1 MKYRI
6 AAYLM
11 SMFFVSSCSHYGA
24 AQLPPDRISY
34 NNSLQYS
41 DNQQMILNIVR
52 LRYTD
57 SPYFLSVNNIVGQFS
72 FDRSLSVSLANNSV
86 SPPAILATGD
96 GTVSTSESPTITYTP
111 LQGADYV
118 TKLLTPVDL
127 SVVYML
133 LRAGWGVNE
142 IFRLLVQRLGHL
154 DNATL
159 ASRTTSS
166 RVPQFKEFQALGLFI
181 RQLQKDDN
189 LTVLS
194 DKFNNGFAIRLKIP
208 HFNQLKP
215 RQKMFLAKHGVTQVT
230 PYFVIVGNPMVGPHK
245 KNYIF
250 AQTRTVLGVF
260 NYLSKGVDVPKDDV
274 KRKLAPQTYTKTGE
288 LFDWHQVTI
297 GQMRIHSSLIQPAN
311 GHIYARYRGYWFYI
325 ADEDFDSKETLNILA
340 IIMGIYQGEIK
351 SVLPVFT
358 VS

>member
-1 MKYRI
+1 MKYKI
-6 AAYLM
+6 AISLF
-11 SMFFVSSCSHYGA
+11 SLFFVSSCSHYGA

-41 DNQQMILNIVR
+41 DNQQMLLNIVR

-57 SPYFLSVNNIVGQFS
+57 SPYFLSVNNVVAQFS
-72 FDRSLSVSLANNSV
+72 FTRNLDVTLANNSV
-86 SPPAILATGD
+86 APPAILAIGN
-96 GTVSTSESPTITYTP
+96 GSVGTSESPTITYTP

-142 IFRLLVQRLGHL
+142 IFRLFIQRLGRL
-154 DNATL
+154 DNAFL

-166 RVPQFKEFQALGLFI
+166 RVPQFKEFQALGLDF
-181 RQLQKDDN
+181 RQLQYDN
-189 LTVLS
+189 NLEVLS
-194 DKFNNGFAIRLKIP
+194 DKVNNEFAIKLNVPHYNKLTPKIKAS
-208 HFNQLKP
+208 F
-215 RQKMFLAKHGVTQVT
+215 AKHGVTAST
-230 PYFVIVGNPMVGPHK
+230 PYFMIVGTPSIKHK

-274 KRKLAPQTYTKTGE
+274 KRKLVPETYTKNGQ

-297 GQMRIHSSLIQPAN
+297 GQMRIRSSLIQPAN